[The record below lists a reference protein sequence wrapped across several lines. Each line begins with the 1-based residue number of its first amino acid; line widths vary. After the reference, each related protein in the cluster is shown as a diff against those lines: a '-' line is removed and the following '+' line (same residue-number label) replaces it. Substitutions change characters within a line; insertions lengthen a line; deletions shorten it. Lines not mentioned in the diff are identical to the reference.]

1 MHIDIEVIKI
11 PFNIS
16 KRGDKF
22 VVIKSDTGKVMGTHD
37 SSDKAKKQLAAL
49 NINIK
54 ESSNKLDFMT
64 IVESTKI
71 EESDGHKW
79 VRVKGTALKTGKSK
93 NGVNYRIS
101 NLKEANGSM
110 FSVIV
115 GHQKDYDNPH
125 HNVGEGQYELEGD
138 DLLKYDMRVKNTST
152 HPDIVEQI
160 VDGMVAPSIQGKY
173 ESIEMQ
179 EDNSAIV
186 EGLHIPLLALVNKH
200 VRGVEGATIE
210 SAIAERIELNKS
222 KTQEVSSMEEKDIFA
237 KQIKEKDS
245 QLGDANKKIEEADK
259 ELAKAN
265 KLVKEQEDKLK
276 KIEEAKKLEVAKS
289 HEAKVDKIV
298 ETNSDLKKEEL
309 MEKTDGELD
318 IIEKYEI
325 EAANKPADTGAGV
338 VGQINESV
346 NDAKGDKENVLDLKL
361 MEKHGD
367 LTMNEE
373 AYKDFNL
380 EVKKRV
386 LDE

>member
-1 MHIDIEVIKI
+1 
-11 PFNIS
+11 
-16 KRGDKF
+16 
-22 VVIKSDTGKVMGTHD
+22 
-37 SSDKAKKQLAAL
+37 
-49 NINIK
+49 
-54 ESSNKLDFMT
+54 
-64 IVESTKI
+64 VESVNL
-71 EESDGHKW
+71 EEKEGQKW
-79 VRVKGTALKTGKSK
+79 VRVIGTALKVGKSK

-101 NLKEANGSM
+101 NLKEADGSM

-115 GHQKDYDNPH
+115 GHRVDYDNPD
-125 HNVGEGQYELEGD
+125 HNVGEGQYHLEGED
-138 DLLKYDMRVKNTST
+138 VLKYNMKVKNTTT
-152 HPDIVEQI
+152 HPDIIEQI
-160 VDGMVAPSIQGKY
+160 VDELVAPSIQGKY
-173 ESIEMQ
+173 DAIEVQ
-179 EDNSAIV
+179 EDNSVIV
-186 EGLHIPLLALVNKH
+186 EGIHIPLLALVNKH

-222 KTQEVSSMEEKDIFA
+222 KTQEVSSMEEKDVFA
-237 KQIKEKDS
+237 KQIKEKDT

-289 HEAKVDKIV
+289 HEDKVDKIV

-325 EAANKPADTGAGV
+325 ESANKPADTGAGV

-373 AYKDFNL
+373 AYKEFNL

-386 LDE
+386 LGE